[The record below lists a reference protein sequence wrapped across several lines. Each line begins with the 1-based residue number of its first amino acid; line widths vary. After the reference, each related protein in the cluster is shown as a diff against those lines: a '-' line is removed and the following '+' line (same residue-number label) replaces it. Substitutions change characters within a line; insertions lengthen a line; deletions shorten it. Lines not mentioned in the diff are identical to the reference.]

1 MHSYGNMRYYYWN
14 HGRYHDHGHD
24 LAPNPLPPWLWQA
37 VFRHTLWRSW
47 VTGSETETNSQA
59 RSSSRWRWI
68 RRLWGRVPAVRHSWV
83 VSHDNRMSHEWG
95 GSQKTGTTLPPENPT
110 LIITACRK
118 QMRCLA
124 LCACVRVRTY
134 VCLCVCVCMYV
145 CVCECECMSVFQS
158 VWFNWFAN
166 WSFSFSLTFSPSL
179 SFSSMRVWEKHLTVA
194 QISQYWTNVFFRLSI
209 LHTVCW
215 NNPQSLPQEDR
226 FLTVTR

>member
-83 VSHDNRMSHEWG
+83 VSHDLGWGVEAESECRIETIGWVMSEGGHRRQGPPFPQRTPHSSSLRAGNR
-95 GSQKTGTTLPPENPT
+95 
-110 LIITACRK
+110 
-118 QMRCLA
+118 
-124 LCACVRVRTY
+124 CAAWLCVRVCAY
-134 VCLCVCVCMYV
+134 VRVLVCVCVYV
-145 CVCECECMSVFQS
+145 CVCVWVWVYECVSVS
-158 VWFNWFAN
+158 V
-166 WSFSFSLTFSPSL
+166 
-179 SFSSMRVWEKHLTVA
+179 V
-194 QISQYWTNVFFRLSI
+194 
-209 LHTVCW
+209 
-215 NNPQSLPQEDR
+215 
-226 FLTVTR
+226 